1 MSGHSKWSTIK
12 RKKGAADAARG
23 RIFTR
28 LIRELT
34 ICARDGGGDPDA
46 NPRLR
51 TAIATAKAANMPN
64 DNIERA
70 IKKGTGEL
78 EGATYEEIVYEGYGP
93 FGVAVLAETVTDNRN
108 RTASELRHIFTKYGG
123 NLGAVGSVAWIFDQ
137 KGVIAVDRSRITEDV
152 LLEAALEAGA
162 DDVNTELEDRFQVI
176 TSPSDLHTV
185 QAVLEEKDIPIV
197 EAGLDR
203 FPKSAKE
210 LSESEAEKFLKF
222 YEALEEQDDIQRLF
236 ANFEIPDE
244 VMEKLGS

>member
-34 ICARDGGGDPDA
+34 ICAREGGGDPDA

-78 EGATYEEIVYEGYGP
+78 EGASYEEIVYEGYGP
-93 FGVAVLAETVTDNRN
+93 HGVAVLAETVTDNRN
-108 RTASELRHIFTKYGG
+108 RTASELRHIFTKFGG

-162 DDVNTELEDRFQVI
+162 DDVDTELEDRYRVI
-176 TSPSDLHTV
+176 TSPSDLHNV
-185 QAVLEEKDIPIV
+185 QAALEEKGIPIV
-197 EAGLDR
+197 ETGLDR
-203 FPKSAKE
+203 FPKSVKE
-210 LSESEAEKFLKF
+210 LDEGEAEKFLKF
-222 YEALEEQDDIQRLF
+222 YEMLEEQDDIQRLF
-236 ANFEIPDE
+236 ANFEISDE